1 MIGRRVRAVHVTAWA
16 RIHTFLLS
24 PQALYPHGF
33 AHLLLFYFSSRQ
45 FAAYENTTIIIWDL
59 NEGAMKAVAREV
71 EGIGARVFTYKV
83 DVNKRERVYEVAKQM
98 RKDVGKSVSVLVNN
112 AGIVAGKPFL
122 EGDDAYSLKT
132 MEVNVIAHFWT
143 IKAFLPAMVE
153 ANHGHII
160 TVASTAGLVGVDGLA
175 DYCTSKAAAISFHEG
190 IRTEVRRLK
199 RPGIRMTLVN
209 PYFIDTGMFTGAKTK
224 APILL
229 PILQPEY
236 VATSII
242 DAAEKNRNLL
252 NLPRYTY
259 ILMVTN
265 GVPALVRDFIY
276 DFMGIGENM
285 ADFKQTRTKSLKEQ

>member
-83 DVNKRERVYEVAKQM
+83 DVSKRERVYEVAKQM

-143 IKAFLPAMVE
+143 IKAFLPAMVRP
-153 ANHGHII
+153 I
-160 TVASTAGLVGVDGLA
+160 TGTSSPWRARRVWWEWTGWLTTARARRRPSLSTRE
-175 DYCTSKAAAISFHEG
+175 F
-190 IRTEVRRLK
+190 
-199 RPGIRMTLVN
+199 
-209 PYFIDTGMFTGAKTK
+209 
-224 APILL
+224 APKC
-229 PILQPEY
+229 
-236 VATSII
+236 
-242 DAAEKNRNLL
+242 DA
-252 NLPRYTY
+252 
-259 ILMVTN
+259 
-265 GVPALVRDFIY
+265 
-276 DFMGIGENM
+276 
-285 ADFKQTRTKSLKEQ
+285 